1 VAFSAS
7 VRAVTTEPTTVFGL
21 RPAVWRSDLL
31 SIVQRLTLVLGT
43 IVGLPSVLLAWHQ
56 GIHSVAVL
64 DTVALGAVAV
74 LTLATRLSWRVRAVG
89 MCLVYY
95 ALGAGLLLGVGP
107 ISQVY
112 LLGSSLL
119 TTLLLGRRVGLVAVV
134 LNAVTML
141 VLGLVAIEHPEL
153 VRHFNQNLTAWLVVT
168 SNFVLVSVCAV
179 VGTGAVMNALESALT
194 QALTTTAALQ
204 QETST
209 LAQEIERR
217 TLSEASLR
225 ESKALLRIA
234 GQTAHLGGWRV
245 DGERVQWSE
254 ELCRLHDVADG
265 TVTTVEQTLAFYT
278 RAYRDVVATALSR
291 CESEGA
297 SFDLEAEIT
306 TSRGAVLWVRVIG
319 HAVKSDDGVVTH
331 VHGSTQ
337 DITPVKNA
345 ERAREKLEE
354 QLRQAQKMEAVG
366 SLAGGIAHD
375 FNNLLSV
382 ILSYADLMALSLP
395 KDDPVVDDLKEIV
408 KAGHRAAKLT
418 KQLLAFSRKQILQP
432 VVIELN
438 PVVAGVQA
446 MLSRVVGEDIK
457 LTLLLAPD
465 VGRTYADE
473 GQLEQV
479 LMNLVVNARDAM
491 PNGGSLAIE
500 THNVTLDE
508 AYAAEHAGVVA
519 GNYVMLAV
527 TDTGMGMDK
536 ETQARI
542 FEPFFTTKD
551 KSRGTGLGLSTVYG
565 IVQQSGG
572 HIWVYSER
580 GHGTTFKVY
589 LPRTGRPVSQSQAN
603 TPLPQSLRGTETI
616 LVVEDED
623 QVRNVVVSVLRG
635 NGYNVLEAQNGGEAF
650 LLCEQFS
657 ATIHLLV
664 TDVVMPRMNGRQ
676 LAERLTKLRP
686 SLQVLFVSGY
696 TENTIVHHGVLDAGI
711 DFLPKPIIRETLLLK
726 VRLVLDAAASTTTQR
741 VLYEE

>member
-1 VAFSAS
+1 MS
-7 VRAVTTEPTTVFGL
+7 TEPTTVFGL
-21 RPAVWRSDLL
+21 RPAEWRSDLL

-43 IVGLPSVLLAWHQ
+43 IVGLPSAALAWHQ
-56 GIHSVAVL
+56 GIPGVAVL
-64 DTVALGAVAV
+64 DVVALSTVAV
-74 LTLATRLSWRVRAVG
+74 LTFASRLSWRVRAVG
-89 MCLVYY
+89 TSLVFY
-95 ALGAGLLLGVGP
+95 ALGAGLLFGVGP

-119 TTLLLGRRVGLVAVV
+119 TTLLLGRRAGLLVVV
-134 LNAVTML
+134 LNAVTMFVIGL
-141 VLGLVAIEHPEL
+141 AAIADPGLVRQFAY
-153 VRHFNQNLTAWLVVT
+153 NLPGWLVVT
-168 SNFVLVSVCAV
+168 SNFVLVSTCAV
-179 VGTGAVMNALESALT
+179 VGTGAVMNALESALSR
-194 QALTTTAALQ
+194 ALTTTAALQ
-204 QETST
+204 QETQA
-209 LAQEIERR
+209 LAQEVERR

-234 GQTAHLGGWRV
+234 GQTAHLGGWRI
-245 DGERVQWSE
+245 DGARVQWSE
-254 ELCRLHDVADG
+254 ELCRIHDVAEG

-278 RAYRDVVATALSR
+278 RSYRDVVATAFSR
-291 CESEGA
+291 CVAEGA
-297 SFDLEAEIT
+297 SFDLEAEIA
-306 TSRGAVLWVRVIG
+306 TSRGALLWVRVIG
-319 HAVKSDDGVVTH
+319 QAVKNDDGVVSH

-438 PVVAGVQA
+438 PVVVGIQA
-446 MLSRVVGEDIK
+446 MLSRLVGEDIK
-457 LTLLLAPD
+457 LTLLLGAD

-491 PNGGSLAIE
+491 PNGGSVTIE

-508 AYAAEHAGVVA
+508 TYAAEHAGVVA

-527 TDTGMGMDK
+527 TDTGVGMDK

-589 LPRTGRPVSQSQAN
+589 LPRTGRPVSQSQVN
-603 TPLPQSLRGTETI
+603 TPLPQTLRGSETI
-616 LVVEDED
+616 LVVEDEE
-623 QVRNVVVSVLRG
+623 QVRNVVVTVLRG

-650 LLCEQFS
+650 LLCEQFP
-657 ATIHLLV
+657 AAIHLLL
-664 TDVVMPRMNGRQ
+664 TDVVMPRMNGRV
-676 LAERLTKLRP
+676 LAERLTRLRP
-686 SLQVLFVSGY
+686 SLRVLFVSGY

-726 VRLVLDAAASTTTQR
+726 VRLVLDAAAASAPR
-741 VLYEE
+741 VVHSEE